1 MTSLQK
7 APTTQQPG
15 AVVVGGDFHGL
26 GIVRQLGRRSV
37 PVCVIDDEVSISRF
51 SRYATH
57 AVRVRSLRGEHR
69 SIDELLRV
77 GRDLGLRGWVLFPT
91 RDETVASIA
100 SQHERVAEFY
110 RPATARWHSVQ
121 WTRDKRNTYQKAVE
135 LGIPAPKTWYPRDA
149 ADLANIEG
157 PFPLTIKPATHERFM
172 RVTKAKAWPARS
184 REELVERYERA
195 AALVGPE
202 QVIIQEF
209 VPGDGRHQYSYC
221 AFRRNGES
229 VGVMVAR
236 RRRQHPPDFGR
247 ASTYVE
253 TCDVPVLEELSARF
267 LDAIEYEGLVEVEY
281 KFDARTREFKLL
293 DVNARTWGY
302 HSLGEAAGVDFAY
315 MQYAHSTGQPVTPAR
330 ARPGVRWVRLA
341 TDIPTGVVEIGGR
354 RLSAINYLRS
364 LVRADTEAVFARD
377 DPLPALAE
385 LALIPYLAAKRGY

>member
-236 RRRQHPPDFGR
+236 RRRQHPRLRPRQHLRRDVRRPGPRGAVGPFPRCDRVRGPGGGR
-247 ASTYVE
+247 VQVRHE
-253 TCDVPVLEELSARF
+253 
-267 LDAIEYEGLVEVEY
+267 
-281 KFDARTREFKLL
+281 
-293 DVNARTWGY
+293 NARVQAARRERPDVGLPLPWGSGGRRFRL
-302 HSLGEAAGVDFAY
+302 HAVRPFDRSAG
-315 MQYAHSTGQPVTPAR
+315 HPGAR